1 MLIHFSFRKSILVCL
16 MFFCINYLS
25 GLNCCAKERILF
37 LSSQLKSTEYYA
49 IHQNA
54 RVLVGLKNH
63 LELKGKLSFIDD
75 STLQVKGV
83 KFKANEINFICV
95 KEYDKSFKIISG
107 VCYLISGLGVITEI
121 WLGTLEDATT
131 DATKID
137 TYQKIGGCVSFP
149 LCGCGLLGVASAS
162 GNKMLNNSKNFDLR
176 TSYKA
181 VIIPLREK
189 SKYVNELYKPSLK
202 TGIDD

>member
-16 MFFCINYLS
+16 MFFCTNYLS